1 MHFFEKKVF
10 LILKTCIFREIVVS
24 LYPQMNKPFG
34 SKLRKI
40 VILMKKTI
48 LLMLSVALLAA
59 CTAKQPK
66 LEDECLYSPSKTQ
79 FAFWS
84 NIAEQME
91 VLLYEDAVSDQHSV
105 ISLQKGA
112 NDFWTATVK
121 GDQAGKYY
129 TVRSFQNGEWS
140 LESPGIFAKAVSI
153 NGQRAAIID
162 MTKTNPD
169 GWENDVRP
177 AMPDM
182 TDIVVYETHVRDY
195 TMANPAIEHKGK
207 FLGMAEQPAID
218 HLKELGIT
226 HLQILPMFDYGSV
239 DETKSEHSN
248 LNAEG
253 SYNWGYDPVNY
264 NVPEGGYS
272 TDPSYP
278 KNRIREAKQMIQAL
292 HANGIRVVMDVVYN
306 HTFDAMGCA
315 LGRVVPNYFYRL
327 NPDGTFANGSGC
339 GNETASEH
347 EMMRQ
352 FMVQSVCYWAREYH
366 IDGFRFDLMGIHDQE
381 TMRQIR
387 AALDEIDPTILT
399 YGEGWAAMAPALPYE
414 ELAMKAWTYKMPRV
428 GAFSDDIR
436 NALIGSP
443 FDHERGFASGNAAC
457 KEALMNGLVGCIG
470 FEDPNGQLGAEPL
483 CWSGEPM
490 QHVSYITCHDNYCL
504 RDRIEVSA
512 TEETEDTKLRMNKLA
527 QTAVLVSQGMSFVY
541 GGEELFR
548 TKRGIDNSYQ
558 SPDSINIIPWENK
571 EKYADLFEYYQQI
584 IAIRRAHKGFRLGC
598 AEAVKEHV
606 EFIPTDNEHLI
617 VYRIKNL
624 EGIDSAKSLIVLLNG
639 GAEAVEFAVPEADY
653 LVLAYDAKA
662 DVNGIVQVET
672 DKVVVEPYS
681 ATILAEN

>member
-1 MHFFEKKVF
+1 M
-10 LILKTCIFREIVVS
+10 R
-24 LYPQMNKPFG
+24 
-34 SKLRKI
+34 
-40 VILMKKTI
+40 KTI
-48 LLMLSVALLAA
+48 ILMLSMALVA

-84 NIAEQME
+84 NVAEQME
-91 VLLYEDAVSDQHSV
+91 VLLYEDAVSDQYSAV
-105 ISLQKGA
+105 SLKKGA

-121 GDQAGKYY
+121 GDLAGKFY
-129 TVRSFQNGEWS
+129 TVRSFQNGEWAP
-140 LESPGIFAKAVSI
+140 EAPGIFAKAVSI
-153 NGQRAAIID
+153 NGQRAAILD
-162 MTKTNPD
+162 LAATNPE
-169 GWENDVRP
+169 GWNTDVRP

-195 TMANPAIEHKGK
+195 TMDNPAIEHKGK

-218 HLKELGIT
+218 HLKDLGIT
-226 HLQILPMFDYGSV
+226 HLQILPMFDYGSI
-239 DETKSEHSN
+239 DETKDSEHSK

-272 TDPSYP
+272 SDPTDPAC
-278 KNRIREAKQMIQAL
+278 RIREAKQMIQAL

-306 HTFDAMGCA
+306 HTYDVMGCA
-315 LGRVVPNYFYRL
+315 LGRVVPKYFYRL
-327 NPDGTFANGSGC
+327 NPDGTYANGSGC
-339 GNETASEH
+339 GNETASDH

-381 TMRQIR
+381 TMNAIR

-399 YGEGWAAMAPALPYE
+399 YGEGWAAMAPAYPYDS
-414 ELAMKAWTYKMPRV
+414 LAMKQWTYKMPRV

-443 FDHERGFASGNAAC
+443 FDHERGFASGNAANF
-457 KEALMNGLVGCIG
+457 KDVMRGLIACP
-470 FEDPNGQLGAEPL
+470 E
-483 CWSGEPM
+483 WSGEPM

-512 TEETEDTKLRMNKLA
+512 VGEAEATQLRMNKLA
-527 QTAVLVSQGMSFVY
+527 QTAVLVSQGMSFLY

-571 EKYADLFEYYQQI
+571 EKYADLFDYYKQM
-584 IAIRRAHKGFRLGC
+584 IAIRRAHKGFRLGT
-598 AEAVKEHV
+598 AELVQQHV
-606 EFIPTDNEHLI
+606 EFLPADDETLI
-617 VYRIKNL
+617 IYRINDL
-624 EGIDSAKSLIVLLNG
+624 ENIDSAKSLTVLLNG
-639 GAEAVEFAVPEADY
+639 SAKSAQAEIPEGQYA
-653 LVLAYDAKA
+653 VLAHDAQA
-662 DVNGIVQVET
+662 NPQGLGII
-672 DKVVVEPYS
+672 KGGKIVVEPYS
-681 ATILAEN
+681 ATILAEQ